1 MEIRREQ
8 NGNAL
13 ILHLVGRLAVKEAK
27 ELDQVVRTELS
38 GITDL
43 TFDMTD
49 LSYIASAGL
58 RVLLI
63 AQDAMDD
70 AGGSMKLTHVNETVG
85 GVLKLTGFS
94 KFIKIE

>member
-27 ELDQVVRTELS
+27 ELEQVVRTELS

-43 TFDMTD
+43 TFDMTE

-58 RVLLI
+58 RALLI
-63 AQDAMDD
+63 AQEMMDD
-70 AGGSMKLTHVNETVG
+70 VGGSMKLTHVNATVD

-94 KFIKIE
+94 EIIKIE

>member
-1 MEIRREQ
+1 MEIRKEQ

-27 ELDQVVRTELS
+27 ELDHVIRTELS

-43 TFDMTD
+43 TFDMSE

-58 RVLLI
+58 RALLI
-63 AQDAMDD
+63 AQDMMDD
-70 AGGSMKLTHVNETVG
+70 AGGSMKLTHVNATVYC
-85 GVLKLTGFS
+85 VLKLTGFS
-94 KFIKIE
+94 EIIKIE

>member
-70 AGGSMKLTHVNETVG
+70 AGGSMKLIHVNETVG

>member
-1 MEIRREQ
+1 MEIRKEQ

-27 ELDQVVRTELS
+27 ELDHVIRTELS

-43 TFDMTD
+43 TFDMSE

-58 RVLLI
+58 RALLI
-63 AQDAMDD
+63 AQDMMDD
-70 AGGSMKLTHVNETVG
+70 AGGSMKLTHVNATVY

-94 KFIKIE
+94 ALIKIE

>member
-43 TFDMTD
+43 TFDMTE

-63 AQDAMDD
+63 AQDTMDE

>member
-43 TFDMTD
+43 TFDMTE

-58 RVLLI
+58 RALLI
-63 AQDAMDD
+63 AQEMMDD
-70 AGGSMKLTHVNETVG
+70 VGGSMKLTHVNATVD

-94 KFIKIE
+94 EIIKIE